1 MFELYQLRYFLSVV
15 ETGSFTKAAERAFVT
30 QPTLSAGIQKL
41 EASLGVR
48 LFNRSNR
55 RVYLTEAGAR
65 FVERAKAILHQ
76 CNLAE
81 REVHETKAPKVL
93 RLGVLMTIPCALL
106 ERLLGGFRRAE
117 PDVVIELFEG
127 TEQELLNRLESGGMD
142 VALSLLRGPV
152 AVGRDRP
159 TPPVVLFE
167 EGYVLA
173 VNAAHPLAS
182 RTEVAGR
189 ELADEPTIVRT
200 RCEILSETSRYFTDQ
215 NVRPRLVYRTPQDER
230 ALAMVAAGLG
240 FTTLPQ
246 SYEHPGVVKVTLTGY
261 NYRRRVGLILSD
273 LIDEEEKKPLLDRF
287 AAFAR
292 REPWRDAPLN

>member
-41 EASLGVR
+41 ETTLGVR

-142 VALSLLRGPV
+142 LALTLLRGP
-152 AVGRDRP
+152 AAEGSDRP
-159 TPPVVLFE
+159 EPPVVLFE
-167 EGYVLA
+167 EGYALA
-173 VNAAHPLAS
+173 ISASHPLAR

-246 SYEHPGVVKVTLTGY
+246 SYEHPGVVKVKLTGY
-261 NYRRRVGLILSD
+261 DYRRRVGLILSD

-287 AAFAR
+287 TAFAR
-292 REPWRDAPLN
+292 REPWREAPLN

>member
-41 EASLGVR
+41 EAALGVR

-127 TEQELLNRLESGGMD
+127 TEQEILNRLDSGGMD

-152 AVGRDRP
+152 AEGRDRP

-173 VNAAHPLAS
+173 VSAAHPLAS
-182 RTEVAGR
+182 RAEVAGR

-261 NYRRRVGLILSD
+261 DYRRRVGLILSD

-292 REPWRDAPLN
+292 REPWRDTPLN

>member
-15 ETGSFTKAAERAFVT
+15 ETGSFTKAAERSFVT

-41 EASLGVR
+41 EAALGVQ

-81 REVHETKAPKVL
+81 RELTETKAPKVV
-93 RLGVLMTIPCALL
+93 RLGVLMTIPTTIAA
-106 ERLLGGFRRAE
+106 RLVAGFRQAE
-117 PDVVIELFEG
+117 ADAVIELYEG
-127 TEQELLNRLESGGMD
+127 SEQEILNRLDSGGMD
-142 VALSLLRGPV
+142 VALSLLRGTPV
-152 AVGRDRP
+152 DGRP
-159 TPPVVLFE
+159 QAAPPVELYE

-173 VNAAHPLAS
+173 VSSSHPAARLL
-182 RTEVAGR
+182 EVDGKI
-189 ELADEPTIVRT
+189 LADAPTIVRT

-230 ALAMVAAGLG
+230 ALSMVAAGLG
-240 FTTLPQ
+240 FTTLPE
-246 SYEHPGVVKVTLTGY
+246 SYVHPGVAKVRLVGY
-261 NYRRRVGLILSD
+261 DFRRRVGLLMGDPHWNRDSRAI
-273 LIDEEEKKPLLDRF
+273 IDRF
-287 AAFAR
+287 VAFAQSL
-292 REPWRDAPLN
+292 PWREGDIS